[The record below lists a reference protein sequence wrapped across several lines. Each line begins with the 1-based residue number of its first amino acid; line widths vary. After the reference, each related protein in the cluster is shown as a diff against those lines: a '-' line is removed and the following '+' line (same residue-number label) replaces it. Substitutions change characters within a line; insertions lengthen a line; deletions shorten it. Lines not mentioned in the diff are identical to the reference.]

1 LFLIDALLNVDFA
14 SYFPSRK
21 MEKPDPHKK
30 KLSIIVLHII
40 NSLFRFIIQPQMF
53 TLTNLSSL
61 RKREELGVAGV
72 EDMISIG

>member
-1 LFLIDALLNVDFA
+1 MSISLRIFQAAKWRNQTRI
-14 SYFPSRK
+14 
-21 MEKPDPHKK
+21 KK